1 MTGRPCSNTSYSH
14 QNSARLAMKFS
25 RIPHKP
31 RCLTMVAG
39 MVATILLQS
48 ASWSQDQSQWI
59 KLPGS
64 INGGDI
70 YVKAASIKNIRS
82 VEFKN
87 TVYRRGDFSYTDYD
101 NTTSRKR
108 LVFDCEESSYKNDD
122 YEPGKYVDISWIT
135 PFTNKNSIES
145 TGYRYLCPG
154 VADPWVYFGEN
165 ASKLTSKIYYI
176 NTQTISNRANP
187 RYGKIRFGIVVEGY
201 STSMTELGVFAIYV
215 SCDKNLV
222 STLDMSNYLRPSNPS
237 ISLNENNPGSLGQ
250 TWKDAL
256 CSTRS

>member
-1 MTGRPCSNTSYSH
+1 MLKYELFPH
-14 QNSARLAMKFS
+14 NSARLAMTFS

-31 RCLTMVAG
+31 RCLPIVAG
-39 MVATILLQS
+39 VVSTILFQS
-48 ASWSQDQSQWI
+48 ASWGQNQSQWI

-64 INGGDI
+64 ITGGDI
-70 YVKAASIKNIRS
+70 YVKATSIKNIRS

-101 NTTSRKR
+101 NTTTRKR
-108 LVFDCEESSYKNDD
+108 LVFDCEQSSYKNDD
-122 YEPGKYVDISWIT
+122 YAPGYYVDISWIT

-145 TGYRYLCPG
+145 IGYRYLCPG
-154 VADPWVYFGEN
+154 VADPWAYFGEN
-165 ASKLTSKIYYI
+165 ASKLTSKTYYI

-187 RYGKIRFGIVVEGY
+187 GYGRIQFGIVVEGY
-201 STSMTELGVFAIYV
+201 LTNMTELGVFAIYV

-237 ISLNENNPGSLGQ
+237 ISFNEINPGSNGQ
-250 TWKDAL
+250 VWRDAL
-256 CSTRS
+256 CSART